1 MHDLRP
7 YPGMRSGMYPLWH
20 GALRR
25 DLLPKG
31 EGRANKLQT
40 ITMGITTKS
49 FGEEAQN

>member
-25 DLLPKG
+25 DL
-31 EGRANKLQT
+31 ANKLQI